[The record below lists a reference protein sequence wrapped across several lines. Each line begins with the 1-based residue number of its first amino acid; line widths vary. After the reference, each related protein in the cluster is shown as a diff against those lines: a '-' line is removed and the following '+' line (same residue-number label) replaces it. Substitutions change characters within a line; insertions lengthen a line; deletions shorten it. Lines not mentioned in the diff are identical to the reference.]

1 MNLSKYH
8 NKGLVGLE
16 NLGNTCFLN
25 SCLQVL
31 SNTYELNYLLE
42 SNSCKKY
49 IKKDLPESGFIEEWE
64 DLRNVMWSDNGVV
77 APRKFVNSLQKM
89 ASLKNRDL
97 FTGWSQNDMP
107 EFLQFFIE
115 CIHNS
120 ISRSEIVIIN
130 GVAKNSTDK
139 VAIKCYE
146 MIKQIYKNDYSEIY
160 ELFYGINYSQ
170 LISLENDKCLSV
182 VPESYFTIDLP
193 ITDQSKVAT
202 TLYECFDLFT
212 APEYL
217 EGDNAWFNEN
227 TNKKENVKKQYSFWN
242 FPKVVVIILK
252 RFSMDG
258 SDKITDQID
267 FPLENLDLSN
277 YVKGYNANS
286 YKYDLFG
293 VCNHVGNVSGGHYT
307 AFVKNADNNWNHF
320 NDNKVEK
327 LENPDLIVS
336 PSAYCLFY
344 RKKNNLL

>member
-1 MNLSKYH
+1 MDLSKYH

-31 SNTYELNYLLE
+31 NNTYELNHLLE
-42 SNSCKKY
+42 SESCKKY
-49 IKKDLPESGFIEEWE
+49 IKKDLPESNFIDEWE
-64 DLRNVMWSDNGVV
+64 DLRNVMWSDNGIV

-107 EFLQFFIE
+107 EFLQLFIE
-115 CIHNS
+115 CIHNN
-120 ISRSEIVIIN
+120 ISRSENVIIN
-130 GVAKNSTDK
+130 GVAKNSTDN
-139 VAIKCYE
+139 VAIKCYQ
-146 MIKQIYKNDYSEIY
+146 MIKQIYKKEYSEIY

-170 LISLENDKCLSV
+170 LISLETDKCLSI
-182 VPESYFTIDLP
+182 VPESFFTIDLP
-193 ITDQSKVAT
+193 IKNQDKIAEN
-202 TLYECFDLFT
+202 LYDCFDLFT
-212 APEYL
+212 EPEYL

-242 FPKVVVIILK
+242 FPKIIVIILK

-258 SDKITDQID
+258 SDKITDLIN
-267 FPLENLDLSN
+267 FPLEDLDLSK
-277 YVKGYNANS
+277 YVKGYHPDS
-286 YKYDLFG
+286 YKYDLYG

-307 AFVKNADNNWNHF
+307 AFVKNSQNNWNHF
-320 NDNKVEK
+320 NDNQVEK
-327 LENPDLIVS
+327 LENPDLIIS

>member
-1 MNLSKYH
+1 MDLSKYH

-31 SNTYELNYLLE
+31 NNTYELNYLLE
-42 SNSCKKY
+42 SESCKKY
-49 IKKDLPESGFIEEWE
+49 IKKDLPESNFIDEWE
-64 DLRNVMWSDNGVV
+64 DLRNVMWSDNGIV

-115 CIHNS
+115 CIHNN
-120 ISRSEIVIIN
+120 ISRSENVIIN
-130 GVAKNSTDK
+130 GVAKNSTDS
-139 VAIKCYE
+139 VAIKCYQ
-146 MIKQIYKNDYSEIY
+146 MIKQIYKKEYSEIY

-170 LISLENDKCLSV
+170 LISLETDKSLSI
-182 VPESYFTIDLP
+182 VPESFFTIDLP
-193 ITDQSKVAT
+193 IKNQDKIAEN
-202 TLYECFDLFT
+202 LYDCFDLFT
-212 APEYL
+212 DPEYL

-242 FPKVVVIILK
+242 FPKIIVIILK

-258 SDKITDQID
+258 SDKITDLIN
-267 FPLENLDLSN
+267 FPLEDLDLSK
-277 YVKGYNANS
+277 YVKGYHPDS
-286 YKYDLFG
+286 YKYDLYG

-307 AFVKNADNNWNHF
+307 AFVKNSQNNWNHF
-320 NDNKVEK
+320 NDNQVEK
-327 LENPDLIVS
+327 LENPDLIIS
-336 PSAYCLFY
+336 PLAYCLFY

>member
-1 MNLSKYH
+1 MDLSKYH

-31 SNTYELNYLLE
+31 NNTYELNIFLE
-42 SNSCKKY
+42 SKECKKY
-49 IKKDLPESGFIEEWE
+49 IKKDIPESNFIDEWE
-64 DLRNVMWSDNGVV
+64 DLRNVMWSDNGLV
-77 APRKFVNSLQKM
+77 APRKFVHSLQKM
-89 ASLKNRDL
+89 ASMKNRDI

-120 ISRSEIVIIN
+120 ISRSEKVVIN
-130 GVAKNSTDK
+130 GIPKNNKDK

-146 MIKQIYKNDYSEIY
+146 MIKQIYKVEYSEIY
-160 ELFYGINYSQ
+160 DLFYGINYSQ
-170 LISLENDKCLSV
+170 LISQETNESV
-182 VPESYFTIDLP
+182 SIVPESYFTIDLP
-193 ITDQSKVAT
+193 IKNQNKCAT
-202 TLYECFDLFT
+202 NIYECFDLFT
-212 APEYL
+212 EPEYL
-217 EGDNAWFNEN
+217 EGENAWFNEN

-242 FPKVVVIILK
+242 FPKIIVVILK

-258 SDKITDQID
+258 SDKITDLID
-267 FPLENLDLSN
+267 FPLEDLDLSK
-277 YVKGYNANS
+277 YVKGYNADS
-286 YKYDLFG
+286 YKYDLYG

-307 AFVKNADNNWNHF
+307 AFVKNSQNAWNHF

-327 LENPDLIVS
+327 LDNSNLVIS
-336 PSAYCLFY
+336 PLAYCLFY

>member
-1 MNLSKYH
+1 MDLSKYH

-31 SNTYELNYLLE
+31 NNTYELNHLLE
-42 SNSCKKY
+42 SESCKKY
-49 IKKDLPESGFIEEWE
+49 IKKDLPESNFIDEWE
-64 DLRNVMWSDNGVV
+64 DLRNVMWSDNGIV

-115 CIHNS
+115 CIHNN
-120 ISRSEIVIIN
+120 ISRSENVIIN
-130 GVAKNSTDK
+130 GVAKNLTDN
-139 VAIKCYE
+139 VAIKCYQ
-146 MIKQIYKNDYSEIY
+146 MIKQIYKKEYSEIY

-170 LISLENDKCLSV
+170 LISLETDKCLSI
-182 VPESYFTIDLP
+182 VPESFFTIDLP
-193 ITDQSKVAT
+193 IKNQDKIAEN
-202 TLYECFDLFT
+202 LYDCFDLFT
-212 APEYL
+212 EPEYL

-227 TNKKENVKKQYSFWN
+227 TNRKENVKKQYSFWN
-242 FPKVVVIILK
+242 FPKIIVIILK

-258 SDKITDQID
+258 SDKITELIN
-267 FPLENLDLSN
+267 FPLEDLDLSK
-277 YVKGYNANS
+277 YVKGYRPDS
-286 YKYDLFG
+286 YKYDLYG

-307 AFVKNADNNWNHF
+307 AFVKNSQNNWNHF
-320 NDNKVEK
+320 NDNQVEK
-327 LENPDLIVS
+327 LENPNLIIS
-336 PSAYCLFY
+336 PLAYCLFY